1 MNEEKQKESA
11 RPRVVIIGGGFAGLQ
26 AARQLAQ
33 AEVQVV
39 VIDRH
44 NYHLFQPLL
53 YQVATAALSPAEVAY
68 PIRRIFRNQEN
79 VNVRLGEVES
89 VDLEAKRIVVS
100 GTSLNYDFLII
111 AAGAT
116 HSYFGNDEWSK
127 HAPGLKTVDD
137 ALEMRRRILLAFE
150 EADQEGDA
158 KSQRAKLT
166 FTIIGAGPTGVEL
179 AGAIQEICA
188 HSLQHDFRNI
198 DTSTAKVVL
207 LDAADRVLPSMP
219 EESSHAAR
227 TSLEEM
233 GVEVRLGAQVTRVD
247 ESGVYLGDE
256 HIESE
261 NVLWAAGVQGE
272 SLAATLGV
280 ELDRGGRIKVNPD
293 LSLPGYAH
301 TYVVGDLACAV
312 SPDTGEPVPGVAP
325 AAVQMGKHAAREIG
339 RKLDNSFVESRAF
352 EYSDKGSMATIGRA
366 RAVAAVGNL
375 RIGGLIA
382 WLMWSVVHIAYLI
395 GFRNRLIVMV
405 SWAWSYVSF
414 KKGARLITG
423 RPPIEVKNRQLDADA
438 RERVA

>member
-1 MNEEKQKESA
+1 MNEEKQEESA
-11 RPRVVIIGGGFAGLQ
+11 RPRVVIIGGGFGGLQ
-26 AARQLAQ
+26 AAHRLAQ
-33 AEVQVV
+33 AEAQVV

-68 PIRRIFRNQEN
+68 PIRRIFRKQEN

-150 EADQEGDA
+150 EADQEADA

-188 HSLQHDFRNI
+188 HSLQHDFHNI
-198 DTSTAKVVL
+198 DTSTAKVIL
-207 LDAADRVLPSMP
+207 LDAADRVLPNMP
-219 EESSHAAR
+219 KESSHAAQN
-227 TSLEEM
+227 SLEQM
-233 GVEVRLGAQVTRVD
+233 GVEVRLGAQVTGVD

-272 SLAATLGV
+272 SLAETLGV
-280 ELDRGGRIKVNPD
+280 ELDRRGRVKVNPD

-312 SPDTGEPVPGVAP
+312 SDHTGKPVPGVAP
-325 AAVQMGKHAAREIG
+325 AAVQMGKHAAREIE

-423 RPPIEVKNRQLDADA
+423 RPPVEVKDRQLDVKA